1 MKFLRWLGE
10 ELRTLIAVTLY
21 FAACF
26 TVVMVL
32 KQLLLSE
39 YGIHFSGIA
48 TAVIV
53 ALVTAKVVM
62 VLQKV
67 PLGRW
72 LEHQPA
78 VVDVVVRTVF
88 YTSATMVALLL
99 ERAFESRAEHGDF
112 AASVAMVFEHRDV
125 AQVWATTICIGL
137 ASMAYNLFAVLH
149 RVLGSRRVWQILF
162 EEPSKAAKPET
173 GRV

>member
-1 MKFLRWLGE
+1 MRFLRWLGE
-10 ELRTLIAVTLY
+10 ELRTLVAVTLY

-32 KQLLLSE
+32 KQLLLAE
-39 YGIHFSGIA
+39 YGIRFNGIA

-53 ALVTAKVVM
+53 ALVTAKVVI

-72 LEHQPA
+72 VEHQPA
-78 VVDVVVRTVF
+78 VVDVVVRTIF

-99 ERAFESRAEHGDF
+99 ERAFESRAEHGGF
-112 AASVAMVFEHRDV
+112 AASVAMVFEHRDI
-125 AQVWATTICIGL
+125 AQVWATTICVSL
-137 ASMAYNLFAVLH
+137 AFLAYNAFAVLH
-149 RVLGSRRVWQILF
+149 RALGSRRVWQILF
-162 EEPSKAAKPET
+162 EDPVRAAKPGA
-173 GRV
+173 GRM